1 MTKVRGRREFLTGVA
16 GAGVVLISSAAG
28 AAEAKKKEA
37 GKEKDEGIPPTEDL
51 MREHGVLRRILLV
64 YDEAARRLPAEDA
77 VVGVVASAAG
87 IVRRFVEGYHEELEE
102 EFVLPKLEKAG
113 KLVDV
118 AKIIRVQHAAGRKL
132 TDSISKNA
140 KPGKGASAE
149 QRRAIV
155 ADMQSFGRMYTA
167 HAAWEDTD
175 IFPAY
180 RSMFTESELDKL
192 GDQFEEQ
199 EHKLLGGSG
208 FEGSLKDVGDLEKA
222 LGIHDLARYT
232 PR

>member
-1 MTKVRGRREFLTGVA
+1 MTKLDGRREFLTGIA
-16 GAGVVLISSAAG
+16 GTGVVLISSSARG
-28 AAEAKKKEA
+28 AEEKKKESGT
-37 GKEKDEGIPPTEDL
+37 GKEQDIPPTEDL

-77 VVGVVASAAG
+77 VVGVVGSAAG
-87 IVRRFVEGYHEELEE
+87 IVRRFVEGYHEKLEE
-102 EFVLPKLEKAG
+102 EFVLPKLEKVG
-113 KLVDV
+113 KLVDL

-132 TDSISKNA
+132 TESISKNA
-140 KPGKGASAE
+140 KAGKGASAE
-149 QRRAIV
+149 QRRTIV
-155 ADMQSFGRMYTA
+155 ADMQSFGRMYSA

-180 RSMFTESELDKL
+180 RSMFTEAELDKL

-208 FEGSLKDVGDLEKA
+208 FEGSLKEVGDLEKS
-222 LGIHDLARYT
+222 LGIHDLAKYT